1 MNLPTI
7 RTFTIVCLI
16 TAVAAIVGG
25 EPALGSTHHAPVHA
39 RGATASTTISTL
51 TVLGSAFTVSGS
63 VSLSPNTAAVRKR
76 ARVVVALSDASHK
89 RELQTVKL
97 RSNRA
102 YRVSWVTTL
111 QGPLTIAVRATI
123 SGKPSG
129 TWVTRTLTVIPTP
142 TPGPT
147 PTPTPTPVPP
157 APGPTPLIGTFRL
170 AAGAA
175 PNGQAPTGSYFEML
189 TAGGA
194 PFGNISSPAPNKNYT
209 PLTPGTE
216 GGLRTDAYQQAPTP
230 AFSAGVSGNALAS
243 KIIRP
248 VSFYLINFSVQTS
261 GADAQLGTPDPLPSI
276 AAQNGKLSGQVTAWD
291 AQWNGQS
298 FNQGTPK
305 PGGSVLPPTTP
316 LGGTY
321 DATTHKF
328 TLDWKSLIVGGP
340 FNGYIGVWHLA
351 GTFVPAATA
360 TGP

>member
-1 MNLPTI
+1 LHPI
-7 RTFTIVCLI
+7 RTTTIVSLI

-25 EPALGSTHHAPVHA
+25 APALGATHHAPVRA
-39 RGATASTTISTL
+39 KVATASTTISTL

-76 ARVVVALSDASHK
+76 TRVVVALSDASHK

-129 TWVTRTLTVIPTP
+129 GWVTRTLTVIPTP
-142 TPGPT
+142 TP
-147 PTPTPTPVPP
+147 TPVPP
-157 APGPTPLIGTFRL
+157 PAPPAPAPTPLIGTFRL
-170 AAGAA
+170 TAGAA

-189 TAGGA
+189 TSSGA

-209 PLTPGTE
+209 PLTPGTD
-216 GGLRTDAYQQAPTP
+216 GGLRTDAYQQAPNP
-230 AFSAGVSGNALAS
+230 AFSGGVSGGALAN
-243 KIIRP
+243 KIIQP
-248 VSFYLINFSVQTS
+248 VSFYLINFSIQTS
-261 GADAQLGTPDPLPSI
+261 AADAQLGIHDPLPSI

-316 LGGTY
+316 LSGTY
-321 DATTHKF
+321 DPTTHKF

-340 FNGYIGVWHLA
+340 FNGYTGVWHLA
-351 GTFVPAATA
+351 GTFVPASTA